1 MIHNIDTYKK
11 IFLEMGNI
19 GWSEARRSAEL
30 YIQSIA
36 EYDQE
41 IFDEII
47 GISEGSGQDLLDII
61 ALNARSEILL
71 NSDGCTSMAFV
82 PKATENRE
90 TLLAQNWD
98 WNPEINKG
106 VILLEIGQDPRPTI
120 LMRGA
125 PLMLNPQAQILM
137 YSFLKKAGS
146 AIPIIL

>member
-1 MIHNIDTYKK
+1 
-11 IFLEMGNI
+11 MGNI